1 MGIRRRNLLL
11 AVLVVCVGTVTV
23 ASWSLINSKHY
34 WARRSIEV
42 VRDGIPLPGATSYRS
57 KDGVYLIYL
66 SSEDMVYSF
75 YPESSSMG
83 VCGLYHYI
91 DLYIGLVLWDEQAAC
106 VGFNPVKA
114 RDPELVVHGDHFI
127 FTSMRGNRIEVS
139 WYGP

>member
-11 AVLVVCVGTVTV
+11 AVLVVCVATVTL

-34 WARRSIEV
+34 WTRRGIEV

-75 YPESSSMG
+75 YPESSRMG
-83 VCGLYHYI
+83 VCSLKNYF
-91 DLYIGLVLWDEQAAC
+91 DLYVGLVFRDEHAAC

-114 RDPELVVHGDHFI
+114 RDPELVVQGDHFI
-127 FTSMRGNRIEVS
+127 FTSMRGNRIEVWWS
-139 WYGP
+139 GP